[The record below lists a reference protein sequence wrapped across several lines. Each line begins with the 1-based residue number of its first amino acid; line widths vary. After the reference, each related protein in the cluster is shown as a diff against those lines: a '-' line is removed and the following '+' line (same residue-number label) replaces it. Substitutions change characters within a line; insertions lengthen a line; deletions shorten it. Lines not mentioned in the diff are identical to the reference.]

1 MIDGW
6 FKRHIDPLW
15 EAAARPL
22 VAAGLSAN
30 QVTLIGL
37 ALIAANSLAFLW
49 HRSTLWFGLGLALSF
64 AADALDGAVARLRG
78 QSSMF
83 GGYLDAMTDRY
94 QELFVLLAIAVVSG
108 QWLASFLVLS
118 GAFITS
124 YAKARTAIERPIDNV
139 AWPDMFERL
148 ERIIYICAML
158 VLDGLAQS
166 LLATKLVLVA
176 GLWLLAV
183 LTHATAIQRM
193 LRAGAMLR
201 AGPAA
206 SRAAAEDVRNRAPT
220 QESRAHPVPFERDA
234 L

>member
-1 MIDGW
+1 MASHGALVPKGDGMIDGW

-15 EAAARPL
+15 ERAARPL

-37 ALIAANSLAFLW
+37 VLIAANSLAFLW
-49 HRSTLWFGLGLALSF
+49 HRSTLWFGLGLAVSF

-83 GGYLDAMTDRY
+83 GAYLDAMTDRY
-94 QELFVLLAIAVVSG
+94 QELVVLLAIALVSG
-108 QWLASFLVLS
+108 QWLSSFLVLS

-124 YAKARTAIERPIDNV
+124 YAKARTAVERPIDNV

-148 ERIIYICAML
+148 ERIIYLCAML

-166 LLATKLVLVA
+166 IFGTKLVLVA
-176 GLWLLAV
+176 GLWLLAA

-193 LRAGAMLR
+193 VRAAAMLR
-201 AGPAA
+201 AAPAA
-206 SRAAAEDVRNRAPT
+206 PRHATEEARNRA
-220 QESRAHPVPFERDA
+220 D
-234 L
+234 

>member
-49 HRSTLWFGLGLALSF
+49 HRSTLWFGLGLAVAF
-64 AADALDGAVARLRG
+64 AADALDGAVARLRN

-94 QELFVLLAIAVVSG
+94 QELVVLLAIAIVSD
-108 QWLASFLVLS
+108 QWVASFLVLS

-139 AWPDMFERL
+139 AWPDLFERL
-148 ERIIYICAML
+148 ERIIYLCAML

-166 LLATKLVLVA
+166 IFGTKLVLTA

-193 LRAGAMLR
+193 VRAAAMLR
-201 AGPAA
+201 ADSAAPRPAPDQA
-206 SRAAAEDVRNRAPT
+206 RDRAD
-220 QESRAHPVPFERDA
+220 
-234 L
+234 

>member
-1 MIDGW
+1 MAPHRALVSEGGGMIDGW

-22 VAAGLSAN
+22 VTAGLSAN

-37 ALIAANSLAFLW
+37 TLVAANSAAFLW
-49 HRSTLWFGLGLALSF
+49 HRSTLLFGLGLAISF

-94 QELFVLLAIAVVSG
+94 QELVVLLAIAAVSG

-118 GAFITS
+118 GSFITS
-124 YAKARTAIERPIDNV
+124 YAKARTAVERPIDNV
-139 AWPDMFERL
+139 SWPDMFERL
-148 ERIIYICAML
+148 ERIIYLCAML
-158 VLDGLAQS
+158 IFDGVAQIIWD
-166 LLATKLVLVA
+166 TGLVLTI
-176 GLWLLAV
+176 GLWLLAG

-193 LRAGAMLR
+193 VRA
-201 AGPAA
+201 
-206 SRAAAEDVRNRAPT
+206 S
-220 QESRAHPVPFERDA
+220 A
-234 L
+234 LLDGSADEARRPRE

>member
-1 MIDGW
+1 MASHDALVPKGNGMIDGW

-15 EAAARPL
+15 ERAARPL

-37 ALIAANSLAFLW
+37 GLIAVNSLAFLW
-49 HRSTLWFGLGLALSF
+49 HRSTLWFGLGLAISF

-78 QSSMF
+78 QSSKF

-94 QELFVLLAIAVVSG
+94 QELVVLLAIAVVSD

-148 ERIIYICAML
+148 ERIIYLCAML

-166 LLATKLVLVA
+166 IFGTRLVLVG
-176 GLWLLAV
+176 GLWLLAI
-183 LTHATAIQRM
+183 LTHATAVQRM
-193 LRAGAMLR
+193 V
-201 AGPAA
+201 
-206 SRAAAEDVRNRAPT
+206 RAAALLRADAAAPRPAADGARD
-220 QESRAHPVPFERDA
+220 RAS
-234 L
+234 

>member
-6 FKRHIDPLW
+6 FKHHIDPIW
-15 EAAARPL
+15 ERAARPL

-37 ALIAANSLAFLW
+37 ALVAANSLAFLW
-49 HRSTLWFGLGLALSF
+49 HRSTLWFGLGLAVSF

-78 QSSMF
+78 QSSKF

-94 QELFVLLAIAVVSG
+94 QELFVLLAIAAVSE
-108 QWLASFLVLS
+108 QWLVSFLVLS

-139 AWPDMFERL
+139 TWPDMFERL
-148 ERIIYICAML
+148 ERIVYFCAML
-158 VLDGLAQS
+158 VLNGVAQS
-166 LLATKLVLVA
+166 IFGTRLVLIA

-193 LRAGAMLR
+193 LRAAAILR
-201 AGPAA
+201 ADDRP
-206 SRAAAEDVRNRAPT
+206 
-220 QESRAHPVPFERDA
+220 RDRVS
-234 L
+234 

>member
-6 FKRHIDPLW
+6 FKRHIDPIW
-15 EAAARPL
+15 ERAARPL

-37 ALIAANSLAFLW
+37 ALVAANSLAFLW
-49 HRSTLWFGLGLALSF
+49 HRSTLWFGLGLAVSF

-78 QSSMF
+78 QSSKF

-94 QELFVLLAIAVVSG
+94 QELFVLLAIAAVSE
-108 QWLASFLVLS
+108 QWLVSFLVLS

-139 AWPDMFERL
+139 TWPDMFERL
-148 ERIIYICAML
+148 ERIVYFCAML
-158 VLDGLAQS
+158 VLNGVAQS
-166 LLATKLVLVA
+166 IFGTRLVLIA

-193 LRAGAMLR
+193 LRAAAILR
-201 AGPAA
+201 ADDRP
-206 SRAAAEDVRNRAPT
+206 
-220 QESRAHPVPFERDA
+220 RDRVS
-234 L
+234 

>member
-1 MIDGW
+1 MVSKGDGMIDGW

-15 EAAARPL
+15 ERAARPL

-49 HRSTLWFGLGLALSF
+49 HRSTLWFGLGLAVSF

-94 QELFVLLAIAVVSG
+94 QELVVLLAIAVVSG
-108 QWLASFLVLS
+108 QWLSSFLVLG

-124 YAKARTAIERPIDNV
+124 YAKARAAIERRIDNV
-139 AWPDMFERL
+139 TWPDMFERL
-148 ERIIYICAML
+148 ERIIYLCVML
-158 VLDGLAQS
+158 VLDGLAQNIFG
-166 LLATKLVLVA
+166 TRLVLIG

-193 LRAGAMLR
+193 VRAAAMLR
-201 AGPAA
+201 ADPA
-206 SRAAAEDVRNRAPT
+206 SLR
-220 QESRAHPVPFERDA
+220 PVPDRTPDGA
-234 L
+234 S

>member
-6 FKRHIDPLW
+6 FKHHIDPIW
-15 EAAARPL
+15 ERAARPL

-37 ALIAANSLAFLW
+37 ALVAANSLAFLW
-49 HRSTLWFGLGLALSF
+49 HRSTLWFGLGLAVSF

-78 QSSMF
+78 QSSKF

-94 QELFVLLAIAVVSG
+94 QELFVLLAIAAVSE
-108 QWLASFLVLS
+108 QWLVSFLVLS

-139 AWPDMFERL
+139 TWPDMFERL
-148 ERIIYICAML
+148 ERIVYFCAML
-158 VLDGLAQS
+158 VLNGVAQS
-166 LLATKLVLVA
+166 IFGTRLVLIA
-176 GLWLLAV
+176 GFWLLAV

-193 LRAGAMLR
+193 LRAAAILR
-201 AGPAA
+201 ADDRP
-206 SRAAAEDVRNRAPT
+206 
-220 QESRAHPVPFERDA
+220 RDRVS
-234 L
+234 

>member
-1 MIDGW
+1 MASHDALVPKGNGMIDGW

-15 EAAARPL
+15 ETAARPL
-22 VAAGLSAN
+22 VAVGLSAN

-37 ALIAANSLAFLW
+37 GLVAANSLAFLW
-49 HRSTLWFGLGLALSF
+49 HRSTLWFGLGLAVSF

-94 QELFVLLAIAVVSG
+94 QELVVLLAIAVVSD

-148 ERIIYICAML
+148 ERIIYLCAML

-166 LLATKLVLVA
+166 IFGTRLVLVA
-176 GLWLLAV
+176 GLWLLAI

-193 LRAGAMLR
+193 V
-201 AGPAA
+201 
-206 SRAAAEDVRNRAPT
+206 RAAALLRADAAAPR
-220 QESRAHPVPFERDA
+220 SAPDGKRDRAS
-234 L
+234 

>member
-6 FKRHIDPLW
+6 FKHHIDPIW
-15 EAAARPL
+15 ERAARPL

-37 ALIAANSLAFLW
+37 ALVAANSLAFLW
-49 HRSTLWFGLGLALSF
+49 HRSTLWFGLGLAVSF

-78 QSSMF
+78 QSSKF

-94 QELFVLLAIAVVSG
+94 QELFVLLAIATVSE
-108 QWLASFLVLS
+108 QWLVSFLVLS

-139 AWPDMFERL
+139 TWPDMFERL
-148 ERIIYICAML
+148 ERIVYFCAML
-158 VLDGLAQS
+158 VLNGVAQS
-166 LLATKLVLVA
+166 IFGTRLVLIA

-193 LRAGAMLR
+193 LRAAAILR
-201 AGPAA
+201 ADDRP
-206 SRAAAEDVRNRAPT
+206 
-220 QESRAHPVPFERDA
+220 RDRVS
-234 L
+234 

>member
-6 FKRHIDPLW
+6 FKHHIDPIW
-15 EAAARPL
+15 ERAARPL

-37 ALIAANSLAFLW
+37 ALVAANSLAFLW
-49 HRSTLWFGLGLALSF
+49 HRSTLWFGLGLAVSF
-64 AADALDGAVARLRG
+64 AADALDGAVARLRC
-78 QSSMF
+78 QSSKF

-94 QELFVLLAIAVVSG
+94 QELFVLLAIAAVSE
-108 QWLASFLVLS
+108 QWLVSFLVLS

-139 AWPDMFERL
+139 TWPDMFERL
-148 ERIIYICAML
+148 ERIVYFCAML
-158 VLDGLAQS
+158 VLNGVAQS
-166 LLATKLVLVA
+166 IFGTRLVLIA

-193 LRAGAMLR
+193 LRAAAILR
-201 AGPAA
+201 ADDRP
-206 SRAAAEDVRNRAPT
+206 
-220 QESRAHPVPFERDA
+220 RDRVS
-234 L
+234 

>member
-1 MIDGW
+1 MASHGAVVPKGNGMIDGW
-6 FKRHIDPLW
+6 FKHHIDPIW
-15 EAAARPL
+15 ERAARPL

-37 ALIAANSLAFLW
+37 ALVAANSLAFLW
-49 HRSTLWFGLGLALSF
+49 HRSTLWFGLGLAVSF

-78 QSSMF
+78 QSSKF

-94 QELFVLLAIAVVSG
+94 QELFVLLAIAAVSE
-108 QWLASFLVLS
+108 QWLVSFLVLS

-139 AWPDMFERL
+139 TWPDMFERL
-148 ERIIYICAML
+148 ERIVYFCAML
-158 VLDGLAQS
+158 VLNGVAQS
-166 LLATKLVLVA
+166 IFGTRLVLIA

-193 LRAGAMLR
+193 LRAAAILR
-201 AGPAA
+201 ADDRP
-206 SRAAAEDVRNRAPT
+206 
-220 QESRAHPVPFERDA
+220 RDRVS
-234 L
+234 